1 MTIRTRMTVLFLS
14 IFSILLLIFSSIIYF
29 EGEIYRQ
36 QEYKTRLRQEALMA
50 ATIIFN
56 KNEISPDLLKLLDKN
71 NVTALN
77 QEEIIIYDIDDK
89 VIYESGVDSPNLK
102 REILKKI
109 REEKELFW
117 QENDLEMYGIIIKN
131 NNKEYIVLASAVD
144 KYGLSKQRNLAL
156 TLGLSALFL
165 VCISAIMGWIFSR
178 KMLLPIQQMIKKID
192 KIRASQLNLRLDEGN
207 KSDELEQLS
216 IRFNQM
222 LDRLESAF
230 QTQRSFV
237 SHASHEL
244 RTPLTAITGQIQVSL
259 LANDNSAD
267 LKRMIQSVLD
277 DVQQLN
283 KLTNNLLDLTSI
295 DSDDTKFKHSL
306 VNIGEII
313 WQIRTDLLK
322 KNPDYKILISLDDSA
337 ELMPEV
343 KGNEGLLYTALIN
356 LIENGAKFSH
366 KHTVEVKIKMKSE
379 TILITFHNEGS
390 VIPANELNQIFE
402 PFKRGSNSRNTKGHG
417 VGLSLTRRIVQLHQ
431 GSIEV
436 ISSETK
442 GTTFTLLLP
451 QLKF

>member
-1 MTIRTRMTVLFLS
+1 MTIRTRMTVLFFG
-14 IFSILLLIFSSIIYF
+14 IFSILLLIFSVVIYF
-29 EGEIYRQ
+29 ESEVYRQ
-36 QEYKTRLRQEALMA
+36 KEYKTRMRQEALTV

-77 QEEIIIYDIDDK
+77 QEEVVIYDIDDK
-89 VIYESGVDSPNLK
+89 VIYESGSDTLNINYA
-102 REILKKI
+102 ILKQI
-109 REEKELFW
+109 RTEKEVFW
-117 QENDLEMYGIIIKN
+117 EENDLEMYGTVIN
-131 NNKEYIVLASAVD
+131 NDNKQYIVLTSAVD

-156 TLGLSALFL
+156 ILGLSALLL
-165 VCISAIMGWIFSR
+165 VCISAIIGWMFAR
-178 KMLLPIQQMIKKID
+178 RMLFPIQRMIKKID
-192 KIRASQLNLRLDEGN
+192 KIRASELSLRLDEGN
-207 KSDELEQLS
+207 KADELAQLS

-222 LDRLESAF
+222 LDRLEHAF

-259 LANDNSAD
+259 LANDNPAD
-267 LKRMIQSVLD
+267 LKLMIQSVLD

-295 DSDDTKFKHSL
+295 DADDTKFKHTL
-306 VNIGEII
+306 VNVLEII
-313 WQIRTDLLK
+313 WQIRSELLK
-322 KNPDYKILISLDDSA
+322 KNPDYQILISLDDSA

-356 LIENGAKFSH
+356 LIENGAKFSP
-366 KHTVEVKIKMKSE
+366 KHIVEVKIKIE
-379 TILITFHNEGS
+379 NQTLLITFHNEGS
-390 VIPANELNQIFE
+390 VIPANELTQIFE

-417 VGLSLTRRIVQLHQ
+417 VGLSLTRRIVQLHK
-431 GSIEV
+431 GEIKV
-436 ISSETK
+436 ASSENE

-451 QLKF
+451 K

>member
-1 MTIRTRMTVLFLS
+1 MTIRTRIAVLFFG
-14 IFSILLLIFSSIIYF
+14 IFSVLLLIFSSIIYF
-29 EGEIYRQ
+29 ESEIYRQ
-36 QEYKTRLRQEALMA
+36 KEYKIRLRQEALTA

-77 QEEIIIYDIDDK
+77 QEEIIIYDVDNK
-89 VIYESGVDSPNLK
+89 VIYESGSDSPNL
-102 REILKKI
+102 RLEILNQI

-117 QENDLEMYGIIIKN
+117 EENNLEMYGIVIMN
-131 NNKEYIVLASAVD
+131 NKKEYIVLASSVD
-144 KYGLSKQRNLAL
+144 KYGLEKQRNLAL
-156 TLGLSALFL
+156 VLGFSALIL
-165 VCISAIMGWIFSR
+165 VCVSAIIAWMFAR
-178 KMLLPIQQMIKKID
+178 RMLLPIQQMINKID

-222 LDRLESAF
+222 LDRLEKAF

-259 LANDNSAD
+259 LANDNPTD
-267 LKRMIQSVLD
+267 LKLMIQSILD

-295 DSDDTKFKHSL
+295 DTDDTKFKYTL
-306 VNIGEII
+306 VNILEVI
-313 WQIRTDLLK
+313 WQIRTELRK
-322 KNPDYKILISLDDSA
+322 KNPDYKILISLSDST

-356 LIENGAKFSH
+356 LTENGAKFSPS
-366 KHTVEVKIKMKSE
+366 HTVEVKIMIE
-379 TILITFHNEGS
+379 NQALTITFHNDGPM
-390 VIPANELNQIFE
+390 IPSSELTQIFA
-402 PFKRGSNSRNTKGHG
+402 PFKRGSNARNTKGHG
-417 VGLSLTRRIVQLHQ
+417 VGLSLTRRIIQLHKGQ
-431 GSIEV
+431 INV
-436 ISSETK
+436 ASSEDK
-442 GTTFTLLLP
+442 GTIFTLILP
-451 QLKF
+451 K